1 MSFARSLLVR
11 REASA
16 ASGVCC
22 YDVVVVAVGDVVAV
36 DDVASPAT
44 N

>member
-1 MSFARSLLVR
+1 M
-11 REASA
+11 

-22 YDVVVVAVGDVVAV
+22 YDVVVVAVGDDVVAV
-36 DDVASPAT
+36 DDDAASPAT